1 MVFFVYFCFVLTS
14 FSGNVFQFEN
24 VNKSQKNVKMSKE
37 NVISVIY
44 SPEKRKRNTK
54 YRKQSPYFEP
64 GHELCSKRKKE
75 PWNPPKSPF
84 ELIQE
89 TLYDKPW
96 QLLIAT
102 IFLNKTTGKVALPIL
117 KDFLTKWPDPDS
129 LSSCDEDTI
138 ADILQP
144 CGLNHRRARVI
155 KRFTE
160 EYLMKPWKYPIELY
174 GIGKYG
180 NDSYRIFCVN
190 EWKQVRPNDKK
201 LNLYHQWLKDNY
213 L

>member
-1 MVFFVYFCFVLTS
+1 MS
-14 FSGNVFQFEN
+14 
-24 VNKSQKNVKMSKE
+24 KMSK
-37 NVISVIY
+37 SVIN
-44 SPEKRKRNTK
+44 SPEKPRKRKNTK

-64 GHELCSKRKKE
+64 GHELCNKRKKE
-75 PWNPPKSPF
+75 PWEPPKSPF

-117 KDFLTKWPDPDS
+117 KEFLTKWPDPDS

-190 EWKQVRPNDKK
+190 EWRQVRPNDKK
-201 LNLYHQWLKDNY
+201 LNLYHQWLKENY